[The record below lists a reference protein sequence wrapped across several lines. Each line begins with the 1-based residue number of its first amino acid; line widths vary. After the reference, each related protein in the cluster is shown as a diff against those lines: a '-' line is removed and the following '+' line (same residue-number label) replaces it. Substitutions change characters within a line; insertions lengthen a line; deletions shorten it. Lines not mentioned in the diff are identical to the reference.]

1 MGESYFMFSKR
12 LKYMRKLRNLSQ
24 EELGKKINS
33 TKGTISNY
41 ENEYSTP
48 SNDVLKD
55 LADVLDTTTDY
66 LLGRS
71 DDPQLTEKQERMI
84 NEESREIL
92 DLLNK
97 LPKDMKR
104 HYLELFKAHTE
115 NSERARDKD

>member
-1 MGESYFMFSKR
+1 MFSKR